1 MGEITESKAWH
12 DNAAIKGSTVLKI
25 AQREGVEL
33 PSGTI
38 LSRGW
43 LFHFQQRTGFSGT
56 VIDMDRCSYMDESAA
71 NSEGYADTEVVGSLS
86 LPLAQQDLQVESRA
100 DTPLEQPASA
110 GHARKNFAAAA
121 DAILLRAVNVVKHW
135 EAAKGT
141 NEEL

>member
-38 LSRGW
+38 LSR
-43 LFHFQQRTGFSGT
+43 
-56 VIDMDRCSYMDESAA
+56 
-71 NSEGYADTEVVGSLS
+71 YADTEVVGSLS

>member
-38 LSRGW
+38 LSRG
-43 LFHFQQRTGFSGT
+43 
-56 VIDMDRCSYMDESAA
+56 YMDESAA